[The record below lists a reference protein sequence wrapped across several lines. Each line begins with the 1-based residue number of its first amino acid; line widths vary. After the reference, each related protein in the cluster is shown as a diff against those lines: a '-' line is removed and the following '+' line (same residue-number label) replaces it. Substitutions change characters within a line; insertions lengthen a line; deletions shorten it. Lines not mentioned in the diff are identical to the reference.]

1 MQYLESSI
9 KIAIKLLIMHGDCL
23 QLLGTN
29 ATVTSGIFNKIK
41 TILLLII
48 IYTFSQSLTVPY
60 HWCSPLMQH
69 ANCISLGIIVTC
81 FVCIAHKLVSSKRA
95 TRYALHA
102 SCRHLTASIVNHR
115 PKWISPT
122 ILCTNL

>member
-9 KIAIKLLIMHGDCL
+9 KNNYKILIIHGDCL

-48 IYTFSQSLTVPY
+48 IYTCSQSLIVPY
-60 HWCSPLMQH
+60 YWCSPLMWH
-69 ANCISLGIIVTC
+69 ANCISLTH
-81 FVCIAHKLVSSKRA
+81 FVCIAHKLVSSKRQ

-102 SCRHLTASIVNHR
+102 SCRHLTASIVNCR
-115 PKWISPT
+115 PKWISPA
-122 ILCTNL
+122 ISCTNL